1 MIRGFGKYF
10 LFILWLALPA
20 WAAYARPPVSSDL
33 LQQKL
38 AVIVKDV
45 PDWSGSNPEVLW
57 LWDQQDYLLM
67 YRHPCRYFEPAVE
80 LLAGGQLPARQ
91 QLVLP
96 FMLQQLPL
104 GSYLQWMKF
113 AEDAYGKRQVGL
125 LFLQQAAFPS
135 PQDRPDVYFAYKDDK
150 VGGFYRSLVQS
161 LALDDNDPLHHDLVS
176 QAGDAASGKTAA
188 ALLPTLKSL
197 NEPPPTP
204 ALTQTCETLAASP
217 PVAAQAP
224 ATTVPPL
231 PSNPPPLPTNPPPL
245 PPSTNPPL

>member
-1 MIRGFGKYF
+1 MIRGIGKYF
-10 LFILWLALPA
+10 LFFLGLALPA
-20 WAAYARPPVSSDL
+20 WGAYARPPVSSDL

-45 PDWSGSNPEVLW
+45 PEWSGSNPEVFW
-57 LWDQQDYLLM
+57 LWDQQDYLLI

-80 LLAGGQLPARQ
+80 LLAGGQLPAKQ
-91 QLVLP
+91 QELLP

-113 AEDAYGKRQVGL
+113 AQDAYGKQQVSL
-125 LFLQQAAFPS
+125 RFLQHAAFPS

-150 VGGFYRSLVQS
+150 VGGFYKSLAQS
-161 LALDDNDPLHHDLVS
+161 LAADGDDPLHHDLVN
-176 QAGDAASGKTAA
+176 QAGDAASGKTAD

-197 NEPPPTP
+197 NEAPPVPE
-204 ALTQTCETLAASP
+204 LTQTCETLAAP
-217 PVAAQAP
+217 RPVAAP
-224 ATTVPPL
+224 AAATAVPP
-231 PSNPPPLPTNPPPL
+231 PPPL